1 MELEE
6 AVRYA
11 LVPMPLEDTGGSRKP
26 AACPPGIALTR
37 REREV
42 AEMIVSGLNN
52 REIAEALVIAEG
64 TAERHVSNILRKL
77 GFSSR
82 TQIAVWA
89 TGQGLVPALRA

>member
-11 LVPMPLEDTGGSRKP
+11 LVPMPLDDTGGNGKP
-26 AACPPGIALTR
+26 AAAPPGIALTR

-42 AEMIVSGLNN
+42 AGLIVGGANN
-52 REIAEALVIAEG
+52 REIAEALVIAES
-64 TAERHVSNILRKL
+64 TAERHVSNILHKL
-77 GFSSR
+77 EFSSR

-89 TGQGLVPALRA
+89 VEHGLAPPLGA

>member
-11 LVPMPLEDTGGSRKP
+11 LVPMPLEDTAGIGKP
-26 AACPPGIALTR
+26 DACPPGVALTR

-42 AEMIVSGLNN
+42 VGLIVSGLNN
-52 REIAEALVIAEG
+52 REIAHALVIAEG
-64 TAERHVSNILRKL
+64 TAERHVSNILHKL

-89 TGQGLVPALRA
+89 VGHGLMPPLGA